1 MASSSGVIRGADG
14 KDRCYW
20 CDAAADYRA
29 YHDGEWDQPVA
40 DESGAKLSTEK
51 PGGTI
56 GPTRNIDVSRRI

>member
-29 YHDGEWDQPVA
+29 YHDGEWGQPVA

-51 PGGTI
+51 PG
-56 GPTRNIDVSRRI
+56 